1 MSFFGKKGV
10 GILSNFKMSN
20 RVLELCWI
28 AIIALV
34 LAGCAASEE
43 LQQLSA
49 EERFKIAMEKFNNED
64 YFEAIE
70 DFKIVTLQFQGGGL
84 ADDAQFYIAECYF
97 KREQYLLAA
106 YEYEAL
112 TRTMPTSE
120 FVSQSRYR
128 KALCYFYSS
137 PAPYLDQENTRK
149 AIDEFQTFIEYHPTD
164 TLVPDAEAKIGEL
177 NAKLARK
184 EFENGVIYMRME
196 YYRAA
201 INSFDHVLEK
211 YYDSPY
217 AEQSQLKKAESM
229 LYRNRLEEAR
239 VEIEKFFVKYPASS
253 FKGEAEELR
262 NSILQKQ
269 RSAAPNAATEQSN
282 HQQSQLLRTQ

>member
-20 RVLELCWI
+20 RALGFGWI

-70 DFKIVTLQFQGGGL
+70 DFKIVSLQFQGGGF

-128 KALCYFYSS
+128 KALCY
-137 PAPYLDQENTRK
+137 
-149 AIDEFQTFIEYHPTD
+149 
-164 TLVPDAEAKIGEL
+164 
-177 NAKLARK
+177 
-184 EFENGVIYMRME
+184 
-196 YYRAA
+196 
-201 INSFDHVLEK
+201 
-211 YYDSPY
+211 
-217 AEQSQLKKAESM
+217 
-229 LYRNRLEEAR
+229 
-239 VEIEKFFVKYPASS
+239 
-253 FKGEAEELR
+253 
-262 NSILQKQ
+262 
-269 RSAAPNAATEQSN
+269 
-282 HQQSQLLRTQ
+282 